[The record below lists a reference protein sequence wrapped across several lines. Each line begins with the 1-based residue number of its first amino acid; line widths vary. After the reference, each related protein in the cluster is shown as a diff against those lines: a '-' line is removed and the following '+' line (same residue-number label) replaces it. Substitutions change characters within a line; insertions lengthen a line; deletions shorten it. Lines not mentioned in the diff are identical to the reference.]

1 MMLRVLWHYWRTK
14 GLKFKQR
21 SQLEAYQQRRFTQ
34 FKKTVLARSPYFSAF
49 LEQPLST
56 WPIMNKST
64 MMEHF
69 NVMNTQG
76 LDKDQLLACAQQSEV
91 SRDFSPRL
99 GPFSVGLSSGTSG
112 RRGLF
117 VVQPKE
123 QAIWA
128 GGMLSKMLPKGLFA
142 GEKVALF
149 LRANNNLYTSV
160 NSRFLSLKFFDLL
173 TNFAQHL
180 RQLESY
186 QPSIIVA
193 PAQVLRALA
202 LAKQQGLAINPK
214 KVISVAEVLD
224 AQDKALLEATFT
236 QVGEV
241 YQATEGFL
249 AATCAHGN
257 LHLNEEF
264 LIVEQK
270 WLDDQRFNPIITDFT
285 RITQP
290 IIRYQLDDILV
301 KRTTAC
307 PCGSVCMALERIEGR
322 NDDQLLLPNLQ
333 GQHTAVFADLC
344 SRVIANNLPL
354 DCDYRLTQEGLTL
367 YLQAPCTEAEL
378 TQCQQGLTQAFIE
391 QGINIQP
398 INWQLS
404 NQPIETDLY
413 NKRRRILRRDRL

>member
-1 MMLRVLWHYWRTK
+1 MMLPVLWHYWRSK
-14 GLKFKQR
+14 GLFFADRAQLEKYQSLRFEKFK
-21 SQLEAYQQRRFTQ
+21 RR
-34 FKKTVLARSPYFSAF
+34 VLSKSPYFQQF
-49 LEQPLST
+49 LTQPFET
-56 WPIMNKST
+56 WPIMNKNI

-69 NVMNTQG
+69 NYMNTQG
-76 LDKDQLLACAQQSEV
+76 LDKAELLECALRSES
-91 SRDFSPRL
+91 SRDFSPRF
-99 GPFSVGLSSGTSG
+99 GKFSVGLSSGTSG
-112 RRGLF
+112 KRGLF

-149 LRANNNLYTSV
+149 LRSNNNLYNSV
-160 NSRFLSLKFFDLL
+160 NSRFLSLDFFDLL
-173 TNFAQHL
+173 TNFEQHL
-180 RQLESY
+180 PRLEKY
-186 QPSIIVA
+186 NPSIIVA

-214 KVISVAEVLD
+214 KVISVAEVLE

-249 AATCAHGN
+249 AATCAYGT

-264 LIVEQK
+264 LIVEPK
-270 WLDDQRFNPIITDFT
+270 WLDEQRFNPIITDFT

-301 KRTTAC
+301 KKTTPC
-307 PCGSVCMALERIEGR
+307 PCGSACMALERVEGR
-322 NDDQLLLPNLQ
+322 NDDQLLLPNLK
-333 GQHTAVFADLC
+333 GTHSPIFADLC

-354 DCDYRLTQEGLTL
+354 DCDYRLTQQGLTL
-367 YLQAPCTEAEL
+367 TFQADCSQASLE
-378 TQCQQGLTQAFIE
+378 QCQSALTNAFIE
-391 QGINIQP
+391 QGINVQP
-398 INWQLS
+398 LIWQLS
-404 NQPIETDLY
+404 NQPISPDLY
-413 NKRRRILRRDRL
+413 NKRRRILRKDKV